1 MKKKNKKIKKV
12 MRHLK
17 GDIKTFKKEAGEDR
31 ELIHELKESPR
42 MEKKEERKE
51 KKSKKKDP
59 KKSSK
64 NNPGSKFEKVMKEWG
79 AGKLHS
85 SSKKG
90 PKVKSQRQ
98 ALAIAF
104 SEQRR
109 AKNKRK

>member
-1 MKKKNKKIKKV
+1 

-64 NNPGSKFEKVMKEWG
+64 NNPGSKFEKVMKEFKQG
-79 AGKLHS
+79 TLRSGNGK
-85 SSKKG
+85 KVTN
-90 PKVKSQRQ
+90 PKQ
-98 ALAIAF
+98 ALAISY
-104 SEQRR
+104 SESRKISK
-109 AKNKRK
+109 KNRKK